1 MESRKW
7 IKTLGKKGRFEED
20 QMIEKKNLN
29 KIINL
34 DRNIVSWE

>member
-7 IKTLGKKGRFEED
+7 IKTLGKKDRFEED